1 MEKVVAGLFDGPV
14 SAGQAMRALEHAG
27 FERSRM
33 ILLNADTAGEHAR
46 RTANETAGVLAGTA
60 GGAGIAGVAG
70 LLLGLATSADTH
82 EEAISVLSGFDI
94 PAHEVHCFTQAIRNG
109 NSVVIVPASDDEA
122 AQAQNVLER
131 SGALDLESNCGK
143 SGSHRFESA
152 FRRDFSSRFEQSG
165 YTYRQLAPA
174 YRYGHELAEDDLYR
188 GKEWTLVE
196 SSAYKQWEHDNPNTW
211 DQVKDA
217 VKHGFLHN

>member
-1 MEKVVAGLFDGPV
+1 MEKVVAGLFDGPDA
-14 SAGQAMRALEHAG
+14 AGRAMRELEHAG
-27 FERSRM
+27 FERRRM
-33 ILLNADTAGEHAR
+33 VLLNADTAGEHAR

-94 PAHEVHCFTQAIRNG
+94 PSQDVHCFTEAIRNG
-109 NSVVIVPASDDEA
+109 NSVLIVPALDAEA
-122 AQAQNVLER
+122 AEAQNVLDR
-131 SGALDLESNCGK
+131 FGALDLDSNCGK
-143 SGSHRFESA
+143 PGSHRLESA
-152 FRRDFSSRFEQSG
+152 FRRDYSSRFEQSG

-188 GKEWTLVE
+188 GKEWIVVE
-196 SSAYKQWEHDNPNTW
+196 SSAYRQWEHDNPNTW
-211 DQVKDA
+211 EQVKEA
-217 VKHGFLHN
+217 VKQGFLHN